1 MRITTEVSQLLVA
14 AALVPLAVAVV
25 AMVAVTIAAVRG
37 LRRR

>member
-1 MRITTEVSQLLVA
+1 MNIANEISQLLVA
-14 AALVPLAVAVV
+14 AMLVPLAVALV

>member
-1 MRITTEVSQLLVA
+1 MRIANEVSQLLVA
-14 AALVPLAVAVV
+14 AALVPLAVALV